1 MKSKTYAEQFY
12 RKSCQF
18 RVDLSANLVIFSVF
32 YYQNGTKEFYNC
44 YYPLAIFVATQNIIY
59 NHIGMDPRILN
70 KPLVRF

>member
-32 YYQNGTKEFYNC
+32 YYQNGTKEFREGC
-44 YYPLAIFVATQNIIY
+44 SVLAIMDLTQNIIN
-59 NHIGMDPRILN
+59 NHIGMNPRILN